1 MYTILYSL
9 YIVYCIRLVRS
20 TGILSNSLLEA
31 SVIEASLFEAVPF
44 KKSLWILA
52 QPVPILE
59 PPALGPEGVARST
72 PWREWQGPPRGRS
85 GEVPPAEGV
94 ARSPRGGSGEPPP
107 RREWRAPPPTWRE
120 RRSHPQIRAASRP
133 VGSPLGPI
141 AQLSHAATYS
151 VSSSPLCLL
160 NQVISKI
167 RRRTPQRP
175 RPGEP
180 NPEGPGGDLLTE

>member
-107 RREWRAPPPTWRE
+107 PKGVASPPPPHGGSGEVTPRSE
-120 RRSHPQIRAASRP
+120 RR
-133 VGSPLGPI
+133 VGR
-141 AQLSHAATYS
+141 S
-151 VSSSPLCLL
+151 VLHLDRLL
-160 NQVISKI
+160 NFPT
-167 RRRTPQRP
+167 RRPTQ
-175 RPGEP
+175 
-180 NPEGPGGDLLTE
+180 